1 MSNVIRVI
9 KNCNYTT
16 LSNFHFKD
24 KRLSWKAKGLLSTML
39 SLPED
44 WNYTIEGLA
53 SLSDDGV
60 KATNSGLSELERCG
74 YLIRKQLRDDR
85 GHFVMMEYTIY
96 EQPIEQD
103 TQTDPEEEIVEPIM
117 ENMLEQPLCQNGQT
131 DENSVL
137 SPLCQNRQAGNRK
150 TEKGMLLNT
159 NILSTKELNTNN
171 NSSSSSDQNETR
183 RRYLLDEEEEQR
195 LRERLKL
202 KSIADRCSPKLVE
215 AVFRELCRRE
225 YDFCKLMT
233 DRAMEQVCLAIQ
245 EKQQSEPIRMLPN
258 LINVYLDNIML
269 GIRAASG
276 GEGTLC
282 QTARG
287 NPFNRYE
294 QHKYDFA
301 SLEKEILSN

>member
-60 KATNSGLSELERCG
+60 KATNSGLAELERCG
-74 YLIRKQLRDDR
+74 YLIRKQLRNER
-85 GHFVMMEYTIY
+85 GNFVMMEYTIY
-96 EQPIEQD
+96 EQPMEQE
-103 TQTDPEEEIVEPIM
+103 THSEPEKEIAEPIM
-117 ENMLEQPLCQNGQT
+117 ESLTEQPLCQNGQT
-131 DENSVL
+131 DENSAPL
-137 SPLCQNRQAGNRK
+137 PLCQNRQTGNRK
-150 TEKGMLLNT
+150 AEKGRLLNT
-159 NILSTKELNTNN
+159 NILSTKELNTDN
-171 NSSSSSDQNETR
+171 NSSSSLDQNETR
-183 RRYLLDEEEEQR
+183 RRYLLEEEEEQR

-202 KSIADRCSPKLVE
+202 RFIADRCSPKLVE
-215 AVFRELCRRE
+215 AVFRELCKRE
-225 YDFCKLMT
+225 DDFRKLMT

-245 EKQQSEPIRMLPN
+245 EKQRSEPIRMLSN

-276 GEGTLC
+276 GGGAFC
-282 QTARG
+282 QTAKG

-294 QHKYDFA
+294 QHEYDFA

>member
-60 KATNSGLSELERCG
+60 KATNSGLAELERCG
-74 YLIRKQLRDDR
+74 YLIRKQLRNDR

-96 EQPIEQD
+96 EQPMEQE
-103 TQTDPEEEIVEPIM
+103 TQSEPEEEIAEPIM
-117 ENMLEQPLCQNGQT
+117 DSLSEQPLCQNGQT
-131 DENSVL
+131 DENSAL
-137 SPLCQNRQAGNRK
+137 LPLCQNRQTGNRK
-150 TEKGMLLNT
+150 AEKGRLLNT
-159 NILSTKELNTNN
+159 NILSTKELNTDN
-171 NSSSSSDQNETR
+171 NSSSSLDQNETR
-183 RRYLLDEEEEQR
+183 RRYLLEEEEEQR

-202 KSIADRCSPKLVE
+202 RFIADRCSPKLVE
-215 AVFRELCRRE
+215 AVFRELCKRE
-225 YDFCKLMT
+225 DDFRKLMT

-245 EKQQSEPIRMLPN
+245 EKQRSEPIRMLSN

-276 GEGTLC
+276 GGGAFC
-282 QTARG
+282 QTAKG

-294 QHKYDFA
+294 QHEYDFDRKK
-301 SLEKEILSN
+301 KEILSN

>member
-53 SLSDDGV
+53 RLSDDGI
-60 KATNSGLSELERCG
+60 KATNSGLGELERCG
-74 YLIRKQLRDDR
+74 YLTRKQLRDDK
-85 GHFVMMEYTIY
+85 GQFVMMEYTIY

-103 TQTDPEEEIVEPIM
+103 TQSDPEELITEPIM
-117 ENMLEQPLCQNGQT
+117 DSLLEQPLCQNGQT
-131 DENSVL
+131 GENTAF
-137 SPLCQNRQAGNRK
+137 SPLCQNRQAGKRK
-150 TEKGMLLNT
+150 TEKGKLLNT
-159 NILSTKELNTNN
+159 NILNTKELNTND
-171 NSSSSSDQNETR
+171 SSSSDQNETR
-183 RRYLLDEEEEQR
+183 RRYLQGEEDEQR
-195 LRERLKL
+195 LRERLRL
-202 KSIADRCSPKLVE
+202 KSIAARCSPNLVE

-225 YDFCKLMT
+225 YDFCRLMT

-245 EKQQSEPIRMLPN
+245 EKQKSEPIRMLPN

-269 GIRAASG
+269 GIKAASG
-276 GEGTLC
+276 GDGTLS
-282 QTARG
+282 QTIRG
-287 NPFNRYE
+287 NPFSRFE
-294 QHKYDFA
+294 QHDYDFF